1 MYSELFV
8 DENKDQ
14 ICCTSDG
21 GSSNFLLDEWSST
34 TGDFSKVDFFHGAT
48 RDTVMLQME
57 VETVEIEYVSDE
69 EEQPAVSP
77 DGPWLVPIHHHGTG
91 GAHYGGKAKIY

>member
-1 MYSELFV
+1 MYSEKC
-8 DENKDQ
+8 DRENNCQ

-34 TGDFSKVDFFHGAT
+34 NCRLSKVDFILGAT
-48 RDTVMLQME
+48 RDTVVLQME
-57 VETVEIEYVSDE
+57 VETVETEYVSDD

-77 DGPWLVPIHHHGTG
+77 DGPWLIPIHHHGTG
-91 GAHYGGKAKIY
+91 GAHYGGKTKIY